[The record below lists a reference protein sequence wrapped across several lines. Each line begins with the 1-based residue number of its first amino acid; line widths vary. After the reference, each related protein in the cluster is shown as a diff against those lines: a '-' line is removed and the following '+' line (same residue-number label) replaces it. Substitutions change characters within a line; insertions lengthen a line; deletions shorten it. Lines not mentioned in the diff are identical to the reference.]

1 MLKDEKILILFFLIK
16 WKNSWYYEMKWFM
29 YKKVDKY
36 EVLLV
41 LFWVILFLEYYC
53 NVFLW
58 WLFLLISVVKFKVNN
73 WFLEYINIYDI
84 WGLL

>member
-1 MLKDEKILILFFLIK
+1 
-16 WKNSWYYEMKWFM
+16 M

-41 LFWVILFLEYYC
+41 LFWVILFLGYYC
-53 NVFLW
+53 NVY

-73 WFLEYINIYDI
+73 
-84 WGLL
+84 